1 LPNVNPIDETNTH
14 LTDRLIIFSALH
26 LSTLKEYTTTKNP
39 TLTAISH
46 TVFTQ
51 LHLNYA
57 IITCTVF
64 CLRPFMNALTT
75 YYGTAGDSNLG
86 SSSGGYGYGYG
97 SGRRGNTDPY
107 ASGRSRDYEMG
118 SVKGRPG
125 RRASGLFRVRPDVG
139 DGTEN
144 GTVVC
149 EAVGPARSGE
159 GRSEGDGGSIRSG
172 SDRST
177 RMIIRKEVEYSVS
190 VGHS

>member
-1 LPNVNPIDETNTH
+1 
-14 LTDRLIIFSALH
+14 
-26 LSTLKEYTTTKNP
+26 
-39 TLTAISH
+39 
-46 TVFTQ
+46 
-51 LHLNYA
+51 
-57 IITCTVF
+57 
-64 CLRPFMNALTT
+64 MNALTT

-107 ASGRSRDYEMG
+107 ASGRSQDYEMG
-118 SVKGRPG
+118 GVKGRPG
-125 RRASGLFRVRPDVG
+125 RRASGLLRLRPDVG
-139 DGTEN
+139 DGTA
-144 GTVVC
+144 VC
-149 EAVGPARSGE
+149 EAVEPAHSGE